1 MTPYTSDPISIRGSH
16 NFNMVARLRPGVT
29 MDAANREM
37 NRIGDELEKLYSKD
51 NFGIGLGSKS
61 LRDAMVG
68 PTKTPLLVL
77 LASAAL
83 VLLITCANLAGALLS
98 RTISRRKEFAVRIA
112 LGAGRGRLVRQLLTE
127 SALLSI
133 AGAAAG
139 LALATGGLSLLR
151 GLALTALPT
160 YADLSLDVGA

>member
-83 VLLITCANLAGALLS
+83 VLLIMCANLAGALLS
-98 RTISRRKEFAVRIA
+98 RAISRRKEFAVRIA
-112 LGAGRGRLVRQLLTE
+112 LGAGRGRVIRQLLTE
-127 SALLSI
+127 SLFLSAIGGVVGLLL
-133 AGAAAG
+133 AMFG
-139 LALATGGLSLLR
+139 LRLLR
-151 GLALTALPT
+151 GLALSSLPT
-160 YADLSLDVGA
+160 YA